1 MKDISLIMKK
11 IYNIIKKIY
20 ILKISKINLKMRT
33 LKDPLKVIRWDLSN
47 N

>member
-1 MKDISLIMKK
+1 MKNMLLIMKK
-11 IYNIIKKIY
+11 IYRIIKKIY
-20 ILKISKINLKMRT
+20 ILKISKINLKIRT